1 MDVATSRAKRPQRV
15 SRRRVMAGTDL
26 TGGTA
31 SLTGSSAC
39 SAHDA
44 HSPGLSS
51 PGAQAANWETKRSIA
66 TSRMIASGTS
76 TAPHK
81 PERILLWSGERD
93 YEAPCIQRLSAPFT
107 FAIGK
112 KTADRDTTRQCTTV
126 GPLGPSGSGLPARK
140 CTENRV

>member
-44 HSPGLSS
+44 QSPRRSS

-66 TSRMIASGTS
+66 ISRMIASGTL
-76 TAPHK
+76 TVPHK
-81 PERILLWSGERD
+81 PESILLWSDERD
-93 YEAPCIQRLSAPFT
+93 YETPF
-107 FAIGK
+107 I
-112 KTADRDTTRQCTTV
+112 
-126 GPLGPSGSGLPARK
+126 
-140 CTENRV
+140 